1 MLVALVTACH
11 QLTGDHHKPT
21 ASPSTPSHSRPP
33 ALRSA
38 QRATLAPTLAPNRC
52 RRSKTA
58 AAAWQLPNQ
67 RVICARA
74 TAHARRAKERAT
86 GRSHARTH
94 NKAKYRRRQ
103 RTVAAM
109 TSSLSLAVAPMAG
122 SARNLPGKEANSA
135 CAQAQA
141 CWEREAAS
149 GRKQVGR
156 ARAAVRG
163 ACGRRRSEVQGERT
177 YASDGAEQDGEPP
190 EGAVVGGVSPAATP
204 TPPRRGHLESWLPAP
219 IGASVHPPPSSPST
233 ESPAAPRPSALSVSP

>member
-1 MLVALVTACH
+1 MPPLQDGRRGLATAKSAC
-11 QLTGDHHKPT
+11 D
-21 ASPSTPSHSRPP
+21 
-33 ALRSA
+33 LRSCHSA
-38 QRATLAPTLAPNRC
+38 
-52 RRSKTA
+52 RSQGKG
-58 AAAWQLPNQ
+58 
-67 RVICARA
+67 ARHGA
-74 TAHARRAKERAT
+74 ITCT
-86 GRSHARTH
+86 NTQ
-94 NKAKYRRRQ
+94 KAKYRRRK

-156 ARAAVRG
+156 ARAAVQG

-204 TPPRRGHLESWLPAP
+204 PPTTARPAQAWLQHHSPTALEGLDGHHLTALGHGRLLPLRRTHLSNKEGLR
-219 IGASVHPPPSSPST
+219 PP
-233 ESPAAPRPSALSVSP
+233 